1 MARNRSEKHPFPT
14 ADKEARA
21 FLRAYTRWA
30 KGGGSAGPVIDSWDT
45 IPHTA
50 RQRITGGTSIPF
62 RDRFNT
68 LESLIKTATPPT

>member
-1 MARNRSEKHPFPT
+1 MARNRSEKHPFPP

-21 FLRAYTRWA
+21 FLRAYTRWD
-30 KGGGSAGPVIDSWDT
+30 KGGGSAGPVIDSWDN

-50 RQRITGGTSIPF
+50 RQRITGGKSIAF

-68 LESLIKTATPPT
+68 LERLMKHATQPQ